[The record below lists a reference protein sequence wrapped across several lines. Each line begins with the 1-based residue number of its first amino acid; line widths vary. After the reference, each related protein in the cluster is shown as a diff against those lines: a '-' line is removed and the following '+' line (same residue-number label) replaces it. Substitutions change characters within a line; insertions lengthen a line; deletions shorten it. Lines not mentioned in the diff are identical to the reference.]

1 MTLTSTPRAVALLAV
16 ALALT
21 DTATDTATAAAT
33 NTPGALFQFSSEPVA
48 NDGPRPSVAHV
59 AISLGTGNRWEARR
73 RRRPERLARREASY
87 TRGPPLS

>member
-1 MTLTSTPRAVALLAV
+1 MSLTSTPRAVALLAV

-33 NTPGALFQFSSEPVA
+33 NTPSALFFHFSSEPVA

-59 AISLGTGNRWEARR
+59 AISLGAGNR
-73 RRRPERLARREASY
+73 
-87 TRGPPLS
+87 